1 MSMFVSSKFVTC
13 LACLTTPISRISA
26 LCPIVAACLTL
37 FLLSSHAYAAQMQAT
52 LAWDDFKNDP
62 QNIGGYYIYYWETTN
77 PTDVQVEDM
86 DNPTPCPQVS
96 RSFCHTVTGLQAGA
110 TYEFNVT
117 AYDLNYQESVP
128 SKTVS
133 KSFLPIEIGEVHV
146 KHTWTWVPFS
156 VPFRDPV
163 VVASSLSLNGS
174 DPAVVRIESV
184 DQAGNVYTTGFWI
197 RVQEWDYLGGWHAFE
212 DVGYIVM
219 ERGSYTLNNG
229 TVVEAG
235 RFATNKTSFFGWV
248 PFSPLSQFQVPPVV
262 LTAIASLEE
271 LDAVTGRIRDVS
283 TAGFKFRMQEQESN
297 AQQHRTEIIAYIAWE
312 PSAGIDGLTFEAGT
326 TMRQHQ
332 SQTLLFGTPFINTP
346 VLVADIQTTKG
357 GDTANL
363 RWKNKDINRVDM
375 RIDEEGSSDMEIR
388 HRTET
393 VGYLAIA
400 VE

>member
-1 MSMFVSSKFVTC
+1 MPNNIVPRSLLTSPGNRL
-13 LACLTTPISRISA
+13 LAPRI
-26 LCPIVAACLTL
+26 
-37 FLLSSHAYAAQMQAT
+37 
-52 LAWDDFKNDP
+52 
-62 QNIGGYYIYYWETTN
+62 
-77 PTDVQVEDM
+77 
-86 DNPTPCPQVS
+86 
-96 RSFCHTVTGLQAGA
+96 
-110 TYEFNVT
+110 
-117 AYDLNYQESVP
+117 
-128 SKTVS
+128 
-133 KSFLPIEIGEVHV
+133 
-146 KHTWTWVPFS
+146 
-156 VPFRDPV
+156 
-163 VVASSLSLNGS
+163 GS

-197 RVQEWDYLGGWHAFE
+197 RVQEWDYLGGWHVFE

-262 LTAIASLEE
+262 LAAIASLEE

-283 TAGFKFRMQEQESN
+283 TAGFKFRMQGQESN
-297 AQQHRTEIIAYIAWE
+297 ALQHRTETIAYIAWE

-332 SQTLLFGTPFINTP
+332 LQTLLFGTPFINTP
-346 VLVADIQTTKG
+346 VLVADIQTTNG
-357 GDTANL
+357 RNTANL
-363 RWKNKDINRVDM
+363 RWKNKDVNRVDM
-375 RIDEEGSSDMEIR
+375 RIDEERSSDMER
-388 HRTET
+388 WHRIET